1 MDSETLWTT
10 WDELPWF
17 ARADGSGVAL
27 AVADQLLQTA
37 TEAQGVLTFL
47 EDELPMIA
55 TEFAVQWAAV
65 WSETPDGIW
74 EPIAQCGRQAPGE
87 IPEHLMSGCR
97 SRQAGGCCGLDKPAG
112 WTLIVVPTTE
122 TPTPQLL
129 ALAGRHLKAD
139 DLPMAVAVG
148 RLLGAC
154 CEIARLVEQSQQSQ
168 QSSATTGPMQRSHQL
183 ALDTIRE
190 ETELIGISPSL
201 VALRKTIPDL
211 ATSELPMLIVGE
223 HGTGKTRIARAIH
236 ARGPRASAPFI
247 SVPCASFSATQLEA
261 KLFGQDKGLQEDER
275 SRSGWFEQ
283 AEGGTIFLDE
293 VAALSG
299 AAQTQLLHALERRQI
314 RQIGGTQPIPVDVR
328 VIAATSHD
336 LRNQPNGLSFR
347 DDLYFRLS
355 VVTQHLLPLRERP
368 EDVLLL
374 AEYFAKK
381 IAMRLRRPMI
391 ALSADVRRRLQ
402 EHLWPGNIRELR
414 NVIEHAML
422 TSTGDRLQ
430 AIDLNLSNPS
440 ESAANIAIPQANLK
454 DATQQ
459 FQQEHI
465 RRIIRQHQNNMSAA
479 AESLGLHRSNLYRK
493 MRQLG
498 MEEAEED

>member
-27 AVADQLLQTA
+27 AVADQLLQAA
-37 TEAQGVLTFL
+37 TETANVLAFL
-47 EDELPMIA
+47 DEELPMIA

-65 WSETPDGIW
+65 WSETPDGDW
-74 EPIAQCGRQAPGE
+74 KPIAQCGRQAPE
-87 IPEHLMSGCR
+87 DIPEHLLSGCR
-97 SRQAGGCCGLDKPAG
+97 SRQAGGCCGLEKPSG
-112 WTLIVVPTTE
+112 WSLIVVPTTE

-154 CEIARLVEQSQQSQ
+154 CEIARLVEQSQQSP
-168 QSSATTGPMQRSHQL
+168 SVTGPMQRSHRL
-183 ALDTIRE
+183 ALDTVRE

-211 ATSELPMLIVGE
+211 AASELPMLIVGE

-247 SVPCASFSATQLEA
+247 AVPCASFSASHLEA

-275 SRSGWFEQ
+275 ARSGWFEQ
-283 AEGGTIFLDE
+283 AEGGTLFLDE
-293 VAALSG
+293 VGALSG
-299 AAQTQLLHALERRQI
+299 AAQTQLLQALERRQI
-314 RQIGGTQPIPVDVR
+314 RQIGGTQPISVDVR
-328 VIAATSHD
+328 VIVATGHD
-336 LRNQPNGLSFR
+336 LRNQPSGLSFR

-355 VVTQHLLPLRERP
+355 VVTQQLLPLRERP
-368 EDVLLL
+368 EDILML

-381 IAMRLRRPMI
+381 IAIRMRRP
-391 ALSADVRRRLQ
+391 AVTLTADVRRRLQ

-414 NVIEHAML
+414 NVIECAML
-422 TSTGDRLQ
+422 TSKGDRLQ
-430 AIDLNLSNPS
+430 AGDLNLTTTEDS
-440 ESAANIAIPQANLK
+440 SATVSIPQGNLK

-459 FQQEHI
+459 FQQDHI
-465 RRIIRQHQNNMSAA
+465 RRIIRQHHNNMSAA